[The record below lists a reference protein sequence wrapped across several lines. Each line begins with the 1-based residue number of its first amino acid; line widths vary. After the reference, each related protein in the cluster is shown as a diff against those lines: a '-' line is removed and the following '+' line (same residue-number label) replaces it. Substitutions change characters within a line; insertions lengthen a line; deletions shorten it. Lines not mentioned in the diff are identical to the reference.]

1 MPDEYFEE
9 LGRRIAAA
17 YISMEMGTTAET
29 QYRKMKGEPIGS
41 AWIEAAHRIHEI
53 MMAVRSGQ
61 ADFLAGGSQGQT
73 VQ

>member
-17 YISMEMGTTAET
+17 YISMELGTTAET
-29 QYRKMKGEPIGS
+29 QYRKMKGGPVGS
-41 AWIEAAHRIHEI
+41 AWIEAAHRIHDM
-53 MMAVRSGQ
+53 MMAVRSRQ
-61 ADFLAGGSQGQT
+61 EDLLTGGSHGPV